1 METSGTMP
9 AKHTIGISD
18 MKFSNNPGDVLVT
31 HALGSCIGIAIY
43 DPVHVVGGMIHY
55 MLPMSSIDKDKAAKN
70 PLMFGDT
77 GIPLLFQEIY
87 KYGSIKSDLRIVMA
101 GGANIFQNTEFF
113 DIGNRNITIAR
124 KLFWKNNVMI
134 SAENIGGNI
143 PRTLY
148 LEIGSGRAWFTS
160 NSTSYE
166 L

>member
-1 METSGTMP
+1 
-9 AKHTIGISD
+9 
-18 MKFSNNPGDVLVT
+18 
-31 HALGSCIGIAIY
+31 
-43 DPVHVVGGMIHY
+43 
-55 MLPMSSIDKDKAAKN
+55 
-70 PLMFGDT
+70 
-77 GIPLLFQEIY
+77 
-87 KYGSIKSDLRIVMA
+87 MA